1 MRRCSMARSDKDSLQ
16 KLIEQK
22 QKIEERIKTQQAL
35 LQKKER
41 QEDTR
46 KKILVGALF
55 LEEYKD
61 KMDELTKKMDKFL
74 KRDSDRELFGLTPI
88 TTNQAS
94 EKE

>member
-1 MRRCSMARSDKDSLQ
+1 MARGDKDNLQ
-16 KLIEQK
+16 KLIEQR
-22 QKIEERIKTQQAL
+22 QKIEERIKTEQAK

-61 KMDELTKKMDKFL
+61 KMPELTRKMDKFL
-74 KRDSDRELFGLTPI
+74 KRAADRELFGLSPV
-88 TTNQAS
+88 TTNQS
-94 EKE
+94 TEQQ